1 MPSTV
6 VAKIAYE
13 ADHARLTVTFTTG
26 RVYQY
31 FLVPADVAAR
41 FQTAFSK
48 GSYFNTRI
56 RDRYAFREVTPATAS
71 SRADEA

>member
-1 MPSTV
+1 MPSAV
-6 VAKIAYE
+6 VAKINYE
-13 ADHARLTVTFTTG
+13 TDHARLTVTFATG

-31 FLVPADVAAR
+31 FLVPADVAAA

-56 RDRYAFREVTPATAS
+56 RDRYAFREIGPAKTS
-71 SRADEA
+71 SRADGA